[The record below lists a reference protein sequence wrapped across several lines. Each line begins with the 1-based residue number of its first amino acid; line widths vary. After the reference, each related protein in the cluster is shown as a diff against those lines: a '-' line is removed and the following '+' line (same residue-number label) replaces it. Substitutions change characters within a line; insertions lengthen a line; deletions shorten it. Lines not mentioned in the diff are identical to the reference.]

1 MEELR
6 KTLKSHKIKGKTLS
20 ECIGSI
26 QQNQDLEHDW
36 PTLLSQFSNVAETIH
51 TLPKFLGISF
61 HASCFQIFIPTVIEI
76 KFFNRIS
83 SSQISIEK

>member
-20 ECIGSI
+20 ECIGRI
-26 QQNQDLEHDW
+26 QQHQDLEHDW

-51 TLPKFLGISF
+51 TLPKFLGNSF
-61 HASCFQIFIPTVIEI
+61 LTIQIQVFLHRKSPC
-76 KFFNRIS
+76 
-83 SSQISIEK
+83 